1 MFTPGLAHPAACRRP
16 GGGGPAGT
24 PSRSRR
30 VCKNF
35 FFICKPKL
43 RLRYTICYNH
53 QMAVFSL
60 PYEPRK
66 LEATEARLE
75 AIYHA
80 ARNGLRGEALALAS
94 GMTPTEYRALCE
106 FDPLAALAA
115 EKGRADGEMEMSKV
129 LHDAA
134 RAGDAKAALDVL
146 KHVHGWV
153 AKQAVQVEVN
163 QTISITSAL
172 QEAQR
177 RVIEGVAEAAHVIE
191 QAEDANHTV

>member
-1 MFTPGLAHPAACRRP
+1 
-16 GGGGPAGT
+16 
-24 PSRSRR
+24 
-30 VCKNF
+30 
-35 FFICKPKL
+35 
-43 RLRYTICYNH
+43 
-53 QMAVFSL
+53 MAVFSL

-75 AIYHA
+75 AIYNA

-177 RVIEGVAEAAHVIE
+177 RVIEGVAEAAQPDPRVIE

>member
-1 MFTPGLAHPAACRRP
+1 
-16 GGGGPAGT
+16 
-24 PSRSRR
+24 
-30 VCKNF
+30 
-35 FFICKPKL
+35 
-43 RLRYTICYNH
+43 
-53 QMAVFSL
+53 MAIFSL

-66 LEATEARLE
+66 LQATEARLE

-80 ARNGLRGEALALAS
+80 ARNGLRGETLALAS
-94 GMTPTEYRALCE
+94 GMTPAEYRALCE

-153 AKQAVQVEVN
+153 AKQAVSVEVN

-177 RVIEGVAEAAHVIE
+177 RVIEGVAEVAQPDPRVIE
-191 QAEDANHTV
+191 QAADADHTV

>member
-1 MFTPGLAHPAACRRP
+1 MSTPGLAHPAARREP
-16 GGGGPAGT
+16 GGGGPGAA

-30 VCKNF
+30 DRKNF
-35 FFICKPKL
+35 FIFCKPKL
-43 RLRYTICYNH
+43 HPRYTICYNR

-177 RVIEGVAEAAHVIE
+177 RVIEGVAETAHVIE

>member
-1 MFTPGLAHPAACRRP
+1 
-16 GGGGPAGT
+16 
-24 PSRSRR
+24 
-30 VCKNF
+30 
-35 FFICKPKL
+35 
-43 RLRYTICYNH
+43 
-53 QMAVFSL
+53 MAVFSL

-94 GMTPTEYRALCE
+94 GMTPIEYRALCE

-177 RVIEGVAEAAHVIE
+177 RVIEGMSTYDVIDGKVSE
-191 QAEDANHTV
+191 AEDADTSTGPLTKQLERQANGYEQSYANPPKTSSDV

>member
-1 MFTPGLAHPAACRRP
+1 
-16 GGGGPAGT
+16 
-24 PSRSRR
+24 
-30 VCKNF
+30 
-35 FFICKPKL
+35 
-43 RLRYTICYNH
+43 
-53 QMAVFSL
+53 
-60 PYEPRK
+60 
-66 LEATEARLE
+66 
-75 AIYHA
+75 
-80 ARNGLRGEALALAS
+80 
-94 GMTPTEYRALCE
+94 
-106 FDPLAALAA
+106 
-115 EKGRADGEMEMSKV
+115 MEMSKV